1 MSDEMIELLVKQ
13 SKERA
18 EAHAVESLVRI
29 KEFFADKPD
38 SEDVWEFLGVELVKA
53 YGRGAKQ
60 AATAIDLH
68 SRELKRRE
76 NEQEN
81 DDE

>member
-18 EAHAVESLVRI
+18 EAHAAESLGRI

-38 SEDVWEFLGVELVKA
+38 SEDVWVFLYVELMKA
-53 YGRGAKQ
+53 YGRGAEQ